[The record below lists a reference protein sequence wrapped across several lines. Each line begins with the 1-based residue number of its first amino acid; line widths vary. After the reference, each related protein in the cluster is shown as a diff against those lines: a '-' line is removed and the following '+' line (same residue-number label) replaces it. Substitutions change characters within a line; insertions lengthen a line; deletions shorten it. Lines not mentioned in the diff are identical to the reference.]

1 MTSETGNAR
10 AAEMTSENMTS
21 GMRNGASPG
30 AGWGVVLLAHGSQRG
45 NHTIDGLREM
55 VRRLQSHLGE
65 DNAKVRM
72 ACMEFIQP
80 DLPKAVASLVAD
92 GCTDIT
98 VMPFLLGQG
107 THSTEDV
114 TEGIERSLEA
124 FPHIRIKATAVFGAD
139 PALVEIVRQRVQAQ
153 LSQRNGSAGSITTG
167 STTGA
172 PKGVMLVKAGTR
184 SQAEDHLWLY
194 EMGRMLEEQLGA
206 GFAVAVAQSHF
217 GPPTMEE
224 AAADLVERQ
233 GAASVTCVPYI
244 FFPGLILT
252 RNIVGSMK
260 TLEMKYPGVGF
271 AVTPT
276 LGVDD
281 GLVEL
286 TARRIL
292 DAAYD

>member
-1 MTSETGNAR
+1 MTSEMGNAR
-10 AAEMTSENMTS
+10 AAEMTPENMTS
-21 GMRNGASPG
+21 GRRNGASPG

-80 DLPKAVASLVAD
+80 DLPKAVAGLVAD

-107 THSTEDV
+107 THSTDDLA
-114 TEGIERSLEA
+114 EGIGRSLGEY
-124 FPHIRIKATAVFGAD
+124 PNIRIKATAVFGAD

-153 LSQRNGSAGSITTG
+153 VSQRNGSASSGTT
-167 STTGA
+167 SA
-172 PKGVMLVKAGTR
+172 PMGVMLVKAGTR

-194 EMGRMLEEQLGA
+194 EMGRMLEERLGA

-217 GPPTMEE
+217 GSPTMEE

-252 RNIVGSMK
+252 RNIIGGVK
-260 TLEMKYPGVGF
+260 TLERKYPGVGF

>member
-10 AAEMTSENMTS
+10 AAEMTSENMKS
-21 GMRNGASPG
+21 GRRNGASPG

-80 DLPKAVASLVAD
+80 DLPKAVAGLVAD

-107 THSTEDV
+107 THSTEDLA
-114 TEGIERSLEA
+114 EGIERSLEEY
-124 FPHIRIKATAVFGAD
+124 PHIRIKATAVFGAD
-139 PALVEIVRQRVQAQ
+139 PALVEIIRQRVQAQ
-153 LSQRNGSAGSITTG
+153 VAQRNGSAGSITTG
-167 STTGA
+167 TTGA
-172 PKGVMLVKAGTR
+172 PMGVMLVKAGTR

-224 AAADLVERQ
+224 AVADLVERQ

-252 RNIVGSMK
+252 RNIVGGVK
-260 TLEMKYPGVGF
+260 TLERKYPGVGF

>member
-1 MTSETGNAR
+1 MTSDT
-10 AAEMTSENMTS
+10 MTS
-21 GMRNGASPG
+21 GRRNGASPG

-45 NHTIDGLREM
+45 NHTIDGLRDM

-80 DLPKAVASLVAD
+80 DLPKAVAGLVAD

-107 THSTEDV
+107 THSTEDLA
-114 TEGIERSLEA
+114 EGMERSLEA
-124 FPHIRIKATAVFGAD
+124 DPHIRIKATAVFGAD

-153 LSQRNGSAGSITTG
+153 VSQRNGSAGSITTG
-167 STTGA
+167 TTDA
-172 PKGVMLVKAGTR
+172 PMGVMLVKAGTR

-252 RNIVGSMK
+252 RNIIGGVK
-260 TLEMKYPGVGF
+260 TLERKYPGVGF

-286 TARRIL
+286 TAQRIL

>member
-1 MTSETGNAR
+1 MTSETVNAR
-10 AAEMTSENMTS
+10 AAEKTFENMIS
-21 GMRNGASPG
+21 DRRNGASTG

-55 VRRLQSHLGE
+55 VRRLQSHIGE
-65 DNAKVRM
+65 GNAKIKM
-72 ACMEFIQP
+72 ACLEFIQP
-80 DLPKAVASLVAD
+80 DLPKAVAGLVAD
-92 GCTDIT
+92 GCSNIT

-107 THSTEDV
+107 THTRDDLAE
-114 TEGIERSLEA
+114 EIERSLEEY
-124 FPHIRIKATAVFGAD
+124 PNIRIKATDVFGSD

-153 LSQRNGSAGSITTG
+153 VSQRNGSAGSILAG
-167 STTGA
+167 MASA
-172 PKGVMLVKAGTR
+172 PTGVMLVKAGTR
-184 SQAEDHLWLY
+184 SPSEDHLWLY
-194 EMGRMLEEQLGA
+194 EMGRMLEERLGA

-217 GPPTMEE
+217 GSPTMEE

-252 RNIVGSMK
+252 RNIIGGVK
-260 TLEMKYPGVGF
+260 TLERKYPGVGF
-271 AVTPT
+271 DVTPT

-281 GLVEL
+281 GLVDL